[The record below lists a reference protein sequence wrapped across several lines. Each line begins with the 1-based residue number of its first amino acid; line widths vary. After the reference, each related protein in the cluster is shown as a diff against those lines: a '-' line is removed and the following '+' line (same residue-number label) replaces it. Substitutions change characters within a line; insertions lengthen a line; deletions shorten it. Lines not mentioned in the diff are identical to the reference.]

1 MSEQGKLP
9 APCGGADLH
18 THSTFS
24 DGTLTPTELIALAGE
39 VGLDAVVL
47 CDHNTVAGL
56 PEFLDAAAGSGIEA
70 VPGTEFSTE
79 YRGAE
84 LHVLGL
90 FIRPDRF
97 AAVRSRLAELLVRK
111 EAGNID
117 LCRAL
122 RRAGVAL
129 DYGEI
134 KAGTPNGQVNRAVI
148 AAHMVRLGYCGSV
161 KEAFDRWLS
170 PSRGYYRPP
179 ERPDVFETIR
189 FIKSIGAAAVLA
201 HPFLNLREG
210 ELRDF
215 LGPAMDAGLDGMETV
230 YPKFDRET
238 ARLAG
243 ELAEEFGLLSS
254 GGSDFHGANKP
265 DTPLGCARVP
275 MEALRA
281 LANRR
286 KTGG

>member
-1 MSEQGKLP
+1 MSEQGKSS

-24 DGTLTPTELIALAGE
+24 DGTLTPAELIALAGK
-39 VGLDAVVL
+39 VGLDAVAL

-70 VPGTEFSTE
+70 VPGAEFSTE

-90 FIRPDRF
+90 FIPPEHF
-97 AAVRSRLAELLVRK
+97 AAVTERLAELLKRK
-111 EAGNID
+111 EQSNLD

-122 RRAGVAL
+122 GEAGVAL

-170 PSRGYYRPP
+170 PRLGYYRPP
-179 ERPDVFETIR
+179 ERPGVFETVR
-189 FIKSIGAAAVLA
+189 FIKSVGAAAVLA
-201 HPFLNLREG
+201 HPLLNLREE
-210 ELRDF
+210 ELREF
-215 LGPAMDAGLDGMETV
+215 LGPARDAGLDGMETA
-230 YPKFDRET
+230 YPKFDRAA

-243 ELAEEFGLLSS
+243 ELAEEFGLLPS

-265 DTPLGCARVP
+265 DTPLGCTRVP
-275 MEALRA
+275 MERLRA
-281 LANRR
+281 LADRA